1 MDARTYDVTQ
11 YGAAGDGKAMD
22 TRGIQKAVDAC
33 AADGGGTVTVP
44 AGEYL
49 TGTIRLK
56 SDVTLYLSPGARL
69 VGSPDIRDYAGI
81 GYIHNELGEVKPL
94 VWAMDA
100 VGYDITSSRP
110 LKEMKINFN
119 RETRPGDEVTI
130 CKSCMET
137 PDGLVFHIEGEAGGQ
152 SAFSAELLF

>member
-100 VGYDITSSRP
+100 ENVA
-110 LKEMKINFN
+110 
-119 RETRPGDEVTI
+119 
-130 CKSCMET
+130 
-137 PDGLVFHIEGEAGGQ
+137 IEGEGEIFFNGR
-152 SAFSAELLF
+152 AFMDYSRDCRLIPSL